1 MKPELEAGA
10 RPEGQARGGPQEEA
24 EKASRD
30 EKAER
35 VCPRCGQPYSYIESY
50 TRGSQTYYVA
60 VHYEGYEKV
69 EKGGKKKV
77 KKKVRKCYLGPQ
89 TYKYVEKLHELG
101 LSGPI
106 DRERFKRYFRELLD
120 EVDLSLGELVSMIE
134 ELGLRLLEDL
144 DLVEAD
150 RGLAER
156 LRGCYQLMLKAYGKV
171 ATKLYSERFTSRA
184 T

>member
-1 MKPELEAGA
+1 
-10 RPEGQARGGPQEEA
+10 
-24 EKASRD
+24 
-30 EKAER
+30 
-35 VCPRCGQPYSYIESY
+35 
-50 TRGSQTYYVA
+50 
-60 VHYEGYEKV
+60 
-69 EKGGKKKV
+69 
-77 KKKVRKCYLGPQ
+77 
-89 TYKYVEKLHELG
+89 
-101 LSGPI
+101 
-106 DRERFKRYFRELLD
+106 LD

-171 ATKLYSERFTSRA
+171 ATKLYEGRFASRA